1 VEQQIVDFH
10 SGKVGAI
17 PGTSPMQ
24 AVNAFLKKAVTL
36 DTYGIDPHPV
46 KVSGHLSTLPVPIGP
61 ERPAAPRT
69 VPAASGL
76 LMGNQLIW
84 ASVAVVAGE
93 KKSKRKRR
101 LTDRNPEALGCT
113 SGRTTA
119 ALPHFKTAGGRT
131 IFDGPK
137 SPNSITRAKCSSF
150 ISSSWR

>member
-1 VEQQIVDFH
+1 LGDYDPERHLHGYVSEMNLILSPSEKVEQQIVDFH

-61 ERPAAPRT
+61 ERPAASRT

-93 KKSKRKRR
+93 K
-101 LTDRNPEALGCT
+101 
-113 SGRTTA
+113 
-119 ALPHFKTAGGRT
+119 
-131 IFDGPK
+131 I
-137 SPNSITRAKCSSF
+137 
-150 ISSSWR
+150 